1 MKNAFGKGLE
11 ALQFASPIGQ
21 DRIIRKEV
29 SLGFVREIEPPQEHI
44 GLSLAPFK
52 DVPTDDVVF
61 GYLKGLTTGLAPH
74 RAEDAESELAQTD
87 DLVYGEGRASIVD
100 IAVKNH
106 YTASDVNRY
115 REMRRVYEQLQ
126 GGDLPLYVTSALE
139 DWATKFANDA
149 ARRRK
154 LIDNRIEL
162 MIMSSISSGVLAYN
176 DGKIKYSVDWGRPA
190 SQQAGNAANDLTGFV
205 VDGVIDWS
213 GVTHDPIGF
222 IKAVQDDN
230 FDKYGFRFKRI
241 ITSQKVIDAIVN
253 SEKFAQ
259 RAGLGF
265 AVNAAGTG
273 VQPDLNYLV
282 DGWGKDA
289 AVRVVEAACDVTF
302 IPYDAVYRTR
312 PVGGTTVTNNRFF
325 PQNRMVFLPDEA
337 DLADVDDTEIGFART
352 LTSPHPESNW
362 QTGFYEWEKSDR
374 DPWGLDAG
382 TGIKAFPVF
391 PFMEYTYAVDVTL
404 PA

>member
-1 MKNAFGKGLE
+1 MSAFGKGLE
-11 ALQFASPIGQ
+11 ALQFASPIGI

-29 SLGFVREIEPPQEHI
+29 SLGFIREIEPPQDHI
-44 GLSLAPFK
+44 GLQFAPFK

-61 GYLKGLTTGLAPH
+61 GYIKGLTTGLAPH

-87 DLVYGEGRASIVD
+87 DLVYGEGRASIID
-100 IAVKNH
+100 IATKNH

-126 GGDLPLYVTSALE
+126 AGDVPLYVSSALE

-154 LIDNRIEL
+154 MIDNRLEL
-162 MIMSSISSGVLAYN
+162 MIMSSLSTGVLAYN

-190 SQQAGNAANDLTGFV
+190 SQSASNAANDIAGYV

-222 IKAVQDDN
+222 IKKVQEIF
-230 FDKYGFRFKRI
+230 FDKYGFYFKRI
-241 ITSQKVIDAIVN
+241 LTTQKVVNAIIN

-265 AVNAAGTG
+265 AVNNAGQG
-273 VQPDLNYLV
+273 VQPNLNYLV
-282 DGWGKDA
+282 DGWDKDA
-289 AVRVVEAACDVTF
+289 AIRVVESACNVTF
-302 IPYDAVYRTR
+302 QVYDAVYRTR
-312 PVGGTTVTNNRFF
+312 PIGSQTVTNNRFF
-325 PQNRMVFLPDEA
+325 PTNRMLFLPDA
-337 DLADVDDTEIGFART
+337 SDLNDVDDTEIGFAKT

-362 QTGFYEWEKSDR
+362 QTGYYEWEKSDR

-382 TGIKAFPVF
+382 TGLKAFPVF

-404 PA
+404 PS